1 MHSHAAAFH
10 DPKPSSQRLDFES
23 TDQGRQ
29 SLQRD
34 GADIMARTVQQLPP
48 AFAQI
53 LVELDFHD
61 ASSGMSTNR
70 SRAISEP

>member
-1 MHSHAAAFH
+1 M
-10 DPKPSSQRLDFES
+10 
-23 TDQGRQ
+23 
-29 SLQRD
+29 D

-48 AFAQI
+48 AFAQM

-61 ASSGMSTNR
+61 ASSGMSTNL